1 MPRPWMWPDRPS
13 HVVSGASSMPTS
25 VGPQSLRST
34 PRLVPGFG
42 EFGAD
47 GSVYMLG
54 DVACDGDREPMPE
67 P

>member
-1 MPRPWMWPDRPS
+1 
-13 HVVSGASSMPTS
+13 MPTS